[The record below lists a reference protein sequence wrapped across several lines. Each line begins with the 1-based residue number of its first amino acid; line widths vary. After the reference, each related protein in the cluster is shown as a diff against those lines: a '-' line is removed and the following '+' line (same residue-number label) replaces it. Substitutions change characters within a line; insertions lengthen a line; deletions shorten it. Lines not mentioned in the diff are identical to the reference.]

1 MKIYNKL
8 FIGTSL
14 CLAVCSC
21 ADQGLLPFPGE
32 LQVPDELT
40 QNANLQEYDV
50 LKNYVNRTDNPGF
63 KLGIAVDENDFINR
77 GAAFSIAQTNFEDV
91 TPGNAMKYS
100 SVVKDDGTMDFS
112 TVEAFIET
120 AEEAGLTVYGHT
132 LCWHAQQN
140 LTYLNGLLRGG
151 ASKAAKRDVMSRA
164 DSQNKYCLKLT
175 GSGKDQTQAYY
186 EISGTF
192 PSGTYTFSCK
202 VKSSVEITGGNL
214 YFQTTN
220 WEEGQDGEGNVFSSS
235 TSWSTFR
242 KELTIQE
249 INNDKFVRFFI
260 QFNANPEDYVLIDD
274 MSLTRSGDT
283 KNYIKNSDFETG
295 ETQGWSSYGNNV
307 SIFDMSNDT
316 EGGEESGDATYTEL
330 LENGDFENGELN
342 TTYYHI
348 WTPTTYEIK
357 DDDAD
362 HGKVLAVTNPAI
374 QTADHGSQF
383 IFSIPTKAQVGEV
396 YVFSMDVKSLVPATI
411 NTQAQSEPGGY
422 MSNDIFGSINTTT
435 EWTTVTKEITI
446 GSGDNGFEGLG
457 AVAFNLGLT
466 ATTYYFDN
474 VSFQKKVIEGEEM
487 TDEEKRKV
495 IYAALENWIKNM
507 METCAGRVKVWDV
520 VNEPISGT
528 DKDRDDYYDLQSA
541 TRGTVSAE
549 DASNNFYWQDYL
561 GDDKFVRDAVK
572 LARKY
577 FAEYGGNRDD
587 LKLFINDYNLESD
600 WDTNKKLKS
609 LIYWINRW
617 ENDGE
622 IYIDGIGTQMHVSCS
637 MNENT
642 QKSRENAVENM
653 FKLMAQTGKLI
664 KISEIDM
671 GITYGD
677 EDKKKIMTS
686 DVTLV
691 HLLRMADYYNF
702 IIRKYFEIIPPAQR
716 YGITHWSITDAGDGE
731 LAWRRGEPIGLWTK
745 EYERKPAYAGFA
757 DGLAGIEKSY
767 LGWASS
773 MGSTTGDETSENA
786 E

>member
-77 GAAFSIAQTNFEDV
+77 GAAFSIAQTNFDDV

-132 LCWHAQQN
+132 LCWHSQQN

-151 ASKAAKRDVMSRA
+151 ASKAAKNYVMSRA
-164 DSQNKYCLKLT
+164 DEQNKFCLKLT
-175 GSGKDQTQAYY
+175 GGGDQTQAYY
-186 EISGTF
+186 ELPNSGTF
-192 PSGTYTFSCK
+192 PSGTYTFSCRT
-202 VKSSVEITGGNL
+202 KSSVAISGGNL
-214 YFQTTN
+214 VFQASDHN
-220 WEEGQDGEGNVFSSS
+220 IAQAGEWGVFNSS
-235 TSWSTFR
+235 TSWSNFSA
-242 KELTIQE
+242 TITIPNE
-249 INNDKFVRFFI
+249 FNNKCIRFFI
-260 QFNANPEDYVLIDD
+260 QFNADPEDYVLIDD

-283 KNYIKNSDFETG
+283 KNYIENSDFEIGDTP
-295 ETQGWSSYGNNV
+295 GWSSYGNNV
-307 SIFDMSNDT
+307 SIFDMSNDSGSS
-316 EGGEESGDATYTEL
+316 EPEEPGENLITNGSFDSDDMSSFVANKNCATNTFGEDGP
-330 LENGDFENGELN
+330 NGR
-342 TTYYHI
+342 YYI
-348 WTPTTYEIK
+348 FTPEQCDEKYS
-357 DDDAD
+357 
-362 HGKVLAVTNPAI
+362 
-374 QTADHGSQF
+374 SQF
-383 IFSIPTKAQVGEV
+383 AIKIPEAKLGDKYKLSFYAKATAVKKVDSWGQSDFGTNLG
-396 YVFSMDVKSLVPATI
+396 YVDIAKAT
-411 NTQAQSEPGGY
+411 
-422 MSNDIFGSINTTT
+422 FTT
-435 EWTTVTKEITI
+435 EWEKITSAFVI
-446 GSGDNGFEGLG
+446 DEEWVGMQHIT
-457 AVAFNLGLT
+457 FNLGET
-466 ATTYYFDN
+466 DDNGAPITFYFDEI
-474 VSFQKKVIEGEEM
+474 VVEKISSGTGGGDM
-487 TDEEKRKV
+487 TDEEKHDV
-495 IYAALENWIKNM
+495 IYAALDTWIKNM
-507 METCAGRVKVWDV
+507 MKTCAGRVKVWDV
-520 VNEPISGT
+520 VNEPISGGGNV
-528 DKDRDDYYDLQSA
+528 DGYYELQSA
-541 TRGTVSAE
+541 SNSE
-549 DASNNFYWQDYL
+549 DPTNNFYWQDYL
-561 GDDKFVRDAVK
+561 GDDEFVRDAVK

-577 FAEYGGNRDD
+577 YAEYGGNPDD

-600 WDTNKKLKS
+600 WDENKKLRS
-609 LIYWINRW
+609 LRYWIKLW

-642 QKSRENAVENM
+642 QKSRENAVVNM
-653 FKLMAQTGKLI
+653 FNLMAETGKLI

-677 EDKKKIMTS
+677 NDDKKIMTS

-731 LAWRRGEPIGLWTK
+731 WAWRQGEPIGLWTK

-757 DGLAGIEKSY
+757 DGLAGTEKSY

-773 MGSTTGDETSENA
+773 MDSTTGDETSENA

>member
-32 LQVPDELT
+32 VQVPDELT

-50 LKNYVNRTDNPGF
+50 LKSYVNRTDNPGF
-63 KLGIAVDENDFINR
+63 KLGIAVDENDFINK
-77 GAAFSIAQTNFEDV
+77 GAAFSIAQTNFDDV

-132 LCWHAQQN
+132 LCWHSQQN
-140 LTYLNGLLRGG
+140 LKYLNGLLTPVVVPGDNSNDGGYCLILFNSSVNDYIYGAQTWYELSSPLEEGITYSLSFMAKADKEYKPEIYLQSSTIDENQSYPGGFDVTNEWTKINMNLIPLKDQDKITFNFGTFSGNIYIDNIELKKSGSIENLISNGDFEDANINGWTGWNFGIYEKISENGQGYKSDGNNETTWG
-151 ASKAAKRDVMSRA
+151 AS
-164 DSQNKYCLKLT
+164 
-175 GSGKDQTQAYY
+175 
-186 EISGTF
+186 I
-192 PSGTYTFSCK
+192 
-202 VKSSVEITGGNL
+202 ITN
-214 YFQTTN
+214 T
-220 WEEGQDGEGNVFSSS
+220 
-235 TSWSTFR
+235 
-242 KELTIQE
+242 
-249 INNDKFVRFFI
+249 
-260 QFNANPEDYVLIDD
+260 
-274 MSLTRSGDT
+274 
-283 KNYIKNSDFETG
+283 DFETG
-295 ETQGWSSYGNNV
+295 ISPWNGW
-307 SIFDMSNDT
+307 
-316 EGGEESGDATYTEL
+316 GGSATREQSQSGDGYKSNYSFKINNPSKTANSHDVQVAWDFNSPLVKGGTYRL
-330 LENGDFENGELN
+330 KMMVKGS
-342 TTYYHI
+342 
-348 WTPTTYEIK
+348 
-357 DDDAD
+357 
-362 HGKVLAVTNPAI
+362 
-374 QTADHGSQF
+374 TAGTLPVSLQRKSDYAGAGT
-383 IFSIPTKAQVGEV
+383 FSNISVG
-396 YVFSMDVKSLVPATI
+396 
-411 NTQAQSEPGGY
+411 
-422 MSNDIFGSINTTT
+422 T
-435 EWTTVTKEITI
+435 EWTEYESTVVVSGTGADNADRLLFDIGHYVGTLYIDDVTFCLKE
-446 GSGDNGFEGLG
+446 DNSH
-457 AVAFNLGLT
+457 T
-466 ATTYYFDN
+466 
-474 VSFQKKVIEGEEM
+474 EEM
-487 TDEEKRKV
+487 PDEKKREV
-495 IYAALENWIKNM
+495 IYAALEKWINNM
-507 METCAGRVKVWDV
+507 MEACAGRVKVWDV
-520 VNEPISGT
+520 VNEPISGGN
-528 DKDRDDYYDLQSA
+528 KDLGQVDSEGVFVLQSA
-541 TRGTVSAE
+541 
-549 DASNNFYWQDYL
+549 SNGDPSSNFYWQDYL
-561 GDDKFVRDAVK
+561 GHKEFVRDAVR

-577 FAEYGGNRDD
+577 FAEYGGNPDD

-600 WDTNKKLKS
+600 WDGNGKLHS
-609 LIYWINRW
+609 LIKWIERW
-617 ENDGE
+617 EADGVTK
-622 IYIDGIGTQMHVSCS
+622 IDGIGTQMHVSCS

-653 FKLMAQTGKLI
+653 FKLMRQTGKLI

-716 YGITHWSITDAGDGE
+716 YGITHWSITDAGDE
-731 LAWRRGEPIGLWTK
+731 ESAWRQGEPIGLWTK